1 MKNYKKR
8 DIIVVIV
15 CFVLGLCLMGYD
27 AYKYQYWGASIEYNY
42 AWEEQL
48 KEYLTWDYYE
58 SASGLKIPEEFLNQM
73 KSNLSKTVTPVE
85 EEIPE
90 PEVEKP
96 VVQPKVAPVASVA
109 KPAPVKDKY
118 ADVMN
123 VRLSKGRRNEIKAFC
138 TNCGVTVTQY
148 IESSFEYLAKEVAA
162 GNIVISK
169 GGITKISN

>member
-1 MKNYKKR
+1 
-8 DIIVVIV
+8 
-15 CFVLGLCLMGYD
+15 
-27 AYKYQYWGASIEYNY
+27 
-42 AWEEQL
+42 
-48 KEYLTWDYYE
+48 
-58 SASGLKIPEEFLNQM
+58 M
-73 KSNLSKTVTPVE
+73 KSNLSKSVTTVE

-90 PEVEKP
+90 PVVEKTI
-96 VVQPKVAPVASVA
+96 VQPKVAPVTAVA

-123 VRLSKGRRNEIKAFC
+123 IRLSKGRRNEIKAFC
-138 TNCGVTVTQY
+138 TNCGVTITQY

>member
-1 MKNYKKR
+1 MPIAKKK
-8 DIIVVIV
+8 DIP
-15 CFVLGLCLMGYD
+15 
-27 AYKYQYWGASIEYNY
+27 Q
-42 AWEEQL
+42 
-48 KEYLTWDYYE
+48 
-58 SASGLKIPEEFLNQM
+58 EFLNQM
-73 KSNLSKTVTPVE
+73 KSNLSKTAAPVE

-90 PEVEKP
+90 PEVKP
-96 VVQPKVAPVASVA
+96 VMQKKETPVLTVTKPVQT
-109 KPAPVKDKY
+109 PVKDKY

>member
-1 MKNYKKR
+1 MPIAKKK
-8 DIIVVIV
+8 DIKK
-15 CFVLGLCLMGYD
+15 D
-27 AYKYQYWGASIEYNY
+27 
-42 AWEEQL
+42 
-48 KEYLTWDYYE
+48 
-58 SASGLKIPEEFLNQM
+58 IPEEFLNQM
-73 KSNLSKTVTPVE
+73 KSNLSRTVTPIE

-90 PEVEKP
+90 PEKI
-96 VVQPKVAPVASVA
+96 VVQQKVAPVAAVA

>member
-1 MKNYKKR
+1 MPIAKK
-8 DIIVVIV
+8 
-15 CFVLGLCLMGYD
+15 
-27 AYKYQYWGASIEYNY
+27 
-42 AWEEQL
+42 
-48 KEYLTWDYYE
+48 KE
-58 SASGLKIPEEFLNQM
+58 IPQEFLNQM
-73 KSNLSKTVTPVE
+73 KSNLSKKETPVE
-85 EEIPE
+85 EIPE
-90 PEVEKP
+90 TENKP
-96 VVQPKVAPVASVA
+96 VIQKKETPVLTVT
-109 KPAPVKDKY
+109 KPVKDKY